1 MEINTTNISLDR
13 YLQLVEIE
21 KNFNKKFKVV
31 YSCGY
36 GRNIEYYSDNKT
48 FENEIIENQ
57 NKKLDKLEL
66 ENLQLKST
74 NEDLKHKLLIFDM
87 YSNCDKK
94 LIEIYKNKNL
104 IERIF
109 NL

>member
-13 YLQLVEIE
+13 YLHLVEIE
-21 KNFNKKFKVV
+21 KNFNKKFKVI

-36 GRNIEYYSDNKT
+36 GKDIEYYSDNKT
-48 FENEIIENQ
+48 FENEIIEKQNQ
-57 NKKLDKLEL
+57 TIDKLEL
-66 ENLQLKST
+66 EIKARKSI
-74 NEDLKHKLLIFDM
+74 EEKLR
-87 YSNCDKK
+87 
-94 LIEIYKNKNL
+94 IEIHTLKNSNLSKNSIITKYENKNL